1 MHRPKSICNWILGD
15 ISKCIN
21 EKNITIEGLAVTASN
36 LAELFHLIEKG
47 TISNAGRKKVFDL
60 MLETKKM
67 PDTIVKENNFA
78 QISDENA
85 LAEIVEI
92 VLSNNQKSID
102 DYRRR

>member
-1 MHRPKSICNWILGD
+1 
-15 ISKCIN
+15 
-21 EKNITIEGLAVTASN
+21 
-36 LAELFHLIEKG
+36 
-47 TISNAGRKKVFDL
+47 

-102 DYRRR
+102 DYRGGKTNALGFLVRSVHESIKRAGESCKNEETTA